1 MTKGWGWGLGA
12 AAAAVMLVLI
22 WWLIGQG
29 ADRAVPETAA
39 SETAAPAAAP
49 AVVAEPAPAP
59 EPVPEA
65 APEPAPPA
73 PPRFDVVRVDGG
85 GLATIAGQAP
95 AGADV
100 SLRLDEV
107 EVGRA
112 TADASG
118 QFAALLT
125 LLPSDQPRLL
135 GLVARLPDSTEIAG
149 VETVAIAPF
158 AAPVV
163 AEAEPAP
170 EPETAPQAVPAL
182 LLSEDGVKVLSEP
195 APLPGAPVQVDSISY
210 GAAGEVVLAGRA
222 TPGAA
227 LRFYLDD
234 AAVAE
239 DKADDKGDWQATLA
253 EVAPGLHSLRAD
265 EVDAAGKVISRYET
279 PFQREVPV
287 VVAAPAA
294 PEPAPAEPAPE
305 PAPAPIT
312 VTVQPGLT
320 LWAIARD
327 NFGEGTMYV
336 QVFEAN
342 RDKIKD
348 PDLIYPGQ
356 VFTVPK
362 P

>member
-1 MTKGWGWGLGA
+1 MTKAWGWGLGA
-12 AAAAVMLVLI
+12 AGGAVMLGLI
-22 WWLIGQG
+22 WWLTGQG
-29 ADRAVPETAA
+29 GDPAVPEETAVT
-39 SETAAPAAAP
+39 EPAAPAATAE
-49 AVVAEPAPAP
+49 VVAEPAPAP
-59 EPVPEA
+59 EPVPEP
-65 APEPAPPA
+65 APEPVAEEPA
-73 PPRFDVVRVDGG
+73 PPRFDVLRVDGG
-85 GLATIAGQAP
+85 GMATIAGQAP

-100 SLRLDEV
+100 SLRLDGV

-125 LLPSDQPRLL
+125 LAPSDKPRLM
-135 GLVARLPDSTEIAG
+135 GLVALLAGGKEIAG
-149 VETVAIAPF
+149 VETVAIAPI

-170 EPETAPQAVPAL
+170 APEPVPAL
-182 LLSEDGVKVLSEP
+182 LLGEEGVKVLPEP

-222 TPGAA
+222 TAGAA

-239 DKADDKGDWQATLA
+239 GKADDKGNWQATLA
-253 EVAPGLHSLRAD
+253 EVAPGLHRLRAD

-287 VVAAPAA
+287 VADAPAA

-305 PAPAPIT
+305 VAPAPIT

-320 LWAIARD
+320 LWAIARE
-327 NFGEGTMYV
+327 NFGEGMMYV

>member
-1 MTKGWGWGLGA
+1 MTNGGRWGFGA
-12 AAAAVMLVLI
+12 AGGVVLLGLI
-22 WWLIGQG
+22 WWLVGQG
-29 ADRAVPETAA
+29 GGRAVPETAA

-49 AVVAEPAPAP
+49 AVVAEPAPAAEP
-59 EPVPEA
+59 EPQA

-85 GLATIAGQAP
+85 GMATIAGQAP
-95 AGADV
+95 AGADL
-100 SLRLDEV
+100 SLRLDGV

-125 LLPSDQPRLL
+125 LSPSDQPRLL
-135 GLVARLPDSTEIAG
+135 GLVARLPDGTEIAG

-163 AEAEPAP
+163 VEAEAAP
-170 EPETAPQAVPAL
+170 EPETAPEAVPAL

-239 DKADDKGDWQATLA
+239 GKADDKGDWQVMLA

-287 VVAAPAA
+287 VAAAPAA

-305 PAPAPIT
+305 PAAAPIT